1 MKKKIW
7 SLLLSAAMVCSMTN
21 GISTTPVASAN
32 VSQKDVKKVTETKL
46 NNSYKKNYSNNFTN
60 NKKDK
65 DEKNYIEG
73 DVILTYKKNS
83 TVNSLKK
90 AGKYSKE
97 VNKDIKVVDSYDFTD
112 NTLDKKTLK
121 KESFLLK
128 N

>member
-1 MKKKIW
+1 
-7 SLLLSAAMVCSMTN
+7 MVCSMTN

-83 TVNSLKK
+83 TVNTLKK

-97 VNKDIKVVDSYDFTD
+97 VNKDIRIDGAEVTI
-112 NTLDKKTLK
+112 
-121 KESFLLK
+121 E
-128 N
+128 